1 MGNKSSV
8 HIAKC
13 ARIFARVA
21 FVLLLMLLAAP
32 RMLRAQS
39 LSSFDRDRGRQMLSV
54 LKDDIKKNYYDPTFH
69 GIDLNTHFAKYDE
82 KIKQAT
88 SLGQVMGI
96 IAQALLDFD
105 DSHLFFI
112 PPERSARYDYG
123 WQMQT
128 IGDKCFVT
136 SVKPGSDAE
145 AKGLKAGDEIYSIDG
160 FEPTRDT
167 MWKIQYYYYALRP
180 QPGMR
185 LIVTKPSG
193 EHHQY
198 DVMAKVT
205 QGKRIKDL
213 TFSGSG
219 SDVQDMMREAEDAER
234 ESRDR
239 YVEVG
244 EDLFIWKMKS
254 FEIEESQ
261 VDSMMSKARSRKG
274 LVIDLRG
281 NGGGYETAML
291 RLIGHFFD
299 HDVKVGDIKR
309 RKEEKPLVAK
319 TRGDKAFAGKL
330 VVLVDSGSGSAA
342 ELFSRVIQLEKRGV
356 VVGDRS
362 AGAVMRARG
371 YQHMSGVDI
380 VAFYGVSVT
389 DADIMM
395 TDGKSL
401 EHVGVQPDHLQL
413 PTGADMA
420 AQRDPVLSFAAS
432 LVGVKIEPEK
442 AWAFFPPKWKK

>member
-1 MGNKSSV
+1 VIYRRFLPPLS
-8 HIAKC
+8 
-13 ARIFARVA
+13 RLRVSLPTA
-21 FVLLLMLLAAP
+21 ALVLLFAVGAARP
-32 RMLRAQS
+32 AGAQS
-39 LSSFDRDRGRQMLSV
+39 LSSFDRDRGRQMLGI
-54 LKDDIKKNYYDPTFH
+54 LKDDIKKNYYDPTFR

-112 PPERSARYDYG
+112 PPERSAQYDYG
-123 WQMQT
+123 WRMQM

-160 FEPTRDT
+160 FEPTRES

-185 LIVTKPSG
+185 LIVTKPGG

-198 DVMAKVT
+198 DVLAKIKE
-205 QGKRIKDL
+205 GKRVKDL
-213 TFSGSG
+213 TFAGAG
-219 SDVQDMMREAEDAER
+219 ADVTDMIREAEDAAR

-239 YVEVG
+239 YVEAG
-244 EDLFIWKMKS
+244 EELFIWKMQS
-254 FEIEESQ
+254 FGIEDSQ
-261 VDSMMSKARSRKG
+261 VDSMISKARNHKT
-274 LVIDLRG
+274 LVLDLRG

-299 HDVKVGDIKR
+299 RDVKVGDIKR
-309 RKEEKPLVAK
+309 RKEAKPLIAK
-319 TRGDKAFAGKL
+319 TRGDKMFAGKL
-330 VVLVDSGSGSAA
+330 VVLVDSESGSAA
-342 ELFSRVIQLEKRGV
+342 ELFARVVQLEKRGV

-362 AGAVMRARG
+362 AGAVMRSRG
-371 YQHMSGVDI
+371 YQHTSGVDI
-380 VAFYGVSVT
+380 VAFYGASVT
-389 DADIMM
+389 DADIVM
-395 TDGKSL
+395 TDGKSI

-413 PTGADMA
+413 LTGADMA
-420 AQRDPVLSFAAS
+420 AQRDPVLAFATS
-432 LVGVKIEPEK
+432 LAGVKIEPEK
-442 AWAFFPPKWKK
+442 AWAFFPPTWKK